1 MSGSNPPVTNA
12 PVTAAPPSWSLRR
25 FDAWLPAVVIV
36 AMFHIVWEGH
46 GVVDPAFRNPD
57 VAGIAY
63 NARLLASGGLPYLDS
78 AEIKRIGAPVM
89 GIALLFSLAVLAWNA
104 MRETLDTAEAELE
117 PA

>member
-78 AEIKRIGAPVM
+78 AEIKPPGAF
-89 GIALLFSLAVLAWNA
+89 LLFTPFLAVGG
-104 MRETLDTAEAELE
+104 MRLVWAVATLWGMALSL
-117 PA
+117 